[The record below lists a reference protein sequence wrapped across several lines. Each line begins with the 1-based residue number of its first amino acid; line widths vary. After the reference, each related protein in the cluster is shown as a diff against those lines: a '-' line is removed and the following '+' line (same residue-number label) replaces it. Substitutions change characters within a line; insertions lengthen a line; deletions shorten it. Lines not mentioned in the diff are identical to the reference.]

1 MTTHLAYQL
10 TTRRLLKAIPSKSL
24 IGQPSR
30 RLRPFAHRFEGT
42 DHWLSTGSLTDP
54 VHPQSIRSF
63 NSRVIENPTRL
74 EEAKVSLNETYPRC
88 PTCSAGIRTQFSET
102 TEIEEKCKCPT
113 CKSFI
118 AVEDV
123 ILREEDLKPSGHHHS
138 TRLIDYF
145 KLFEIDKKFIDCD
158 LARLKKSYHLWQQ
171 VVHPDFSSFIN
182 RSSDSPSLKFMEKWS
197 VLVNRAKGILTDDLS
212 RAEYLLKLHGSV
224 ELADEADS
232 VTDMNLLMEIMEIRE
247 QLDHAKTA
255 DEVDSLKQSNQEST
269 QDVLVKLDDKFKA
282 LINGHNQDENRSN
295 SERIKELII
304 KLRYFKKIQEII
316 SSKPD

>member
-1 MTTHLAYQL
+1 
-10 TTRRLLKAIPSKSL
+10 
-24 IGQPSR
+24 
-30 RLRPFAHRFEGT
+30 
-42 DHWLSTGSLTDP
+42 
-54 VHPQSIRSF
+54 
-63 NSRVIENPTRL
+63 
-74 EEAKVSLNETYPRC
+74 
-88 PTCSAGIRTQFSET
+88 
-102 TEIEEKCKCPT
+102 
-113 CKSFI
+113 
-118 AVEDV
+118 
-123 ILREEDLKPSGHHHS
+123 
-138 TRLIDYF
+138 
-145 KLFEIDKKFIDCD
+145 
-158 LARLKKSYHLWQQ
+158 
-171 VVHPDFSSFIN
+171 
-182 RSSDSPSLKFMEKWS
+182 MEKWS